1 MAWVDWLKVIGLV
14 VGIMGAFFWPYR
26 KIWTD
31 NEKRQERRDEELEKL
46 RTAKHRHDVEITSL
60 KEGKVGHEQM
70 QKALQD
76 LEIST
81 NNKIEGL
88 HNKIDKNHNQYRE
101 ELNNGMTDLKT
112 DLKDYMKDM
121 LSK

>member
-1 MAWVDWLKVIGLV
+1 MAWVEWVKVVGLIL
-14 VGIMGAFFWPYR
+14 GIMGAFFWPYR
-26 KIWTD
+26 KIWAD
-31 NEKRQERRDEELEKL
+31 NEKRQEHRDAELEKL
-46 RTAKHRHDVEITSL
+46 KTAEHRHDVEIASL

-70 QKALQD
+70 QKAIQD

-88 HNKIDKNHNQYRE
+88 HNKIDMNHNQYRE
-101 ELNNGMTDLKT
+101 ELNRSISDLKD

-121 LSK
+121 LSR